1 MDHVEIGDRGGG
13 MADPTKIGNRKDHTA
28 DSAEISDKDDHTT
41 NSRVRSGTKRRQE
54 EDQAQEHAAGYHSG
68 ATGLRPGEPSLV
80 RGRRAVSKTLA
91 SRSFRLTS
99 VDTPV
104 MGRNA
109 QEARGSLVHMEGAQ
123 SPWRPWTPTD
133 SHAKKDRVHKRGE
146 PGAATKRTKL
156 KERAQP
162 RRGPSSRSGHS
173 HEEDQAQ
180 GACRQLP
187 FRGSRDK
194 SQRNCHRSKE
204 EEQCIGDRQASPEEE
219 EQCRRRRHSSGGQ
232 EWR

>member
-1 MDHVEIGDRGGG
+1 MTDPDISNKLDRLLALLEAQLELTRQGQREERLRRAHLTEEATDLSHLEYQAGGGDESMIGDPHTPTPAPRPRRSVSF
-13 MADPTKIGNRKDHTA
+13 ADMDEQEDVNYEKYASPTGPRYVK
-28 DSAEISDKDDHTT
+28 
-41 NSRVRSGTKRRQE
+41 SRVVPYNKS
-54 EDQAQEHAAGYHSG
+54 
-68 ATGLRPGEPSLV
+68 
-80 RGRRAVSKTLA
+80 
-91 SRSFRLTS
+91 
-99 VDTPV
+99 V

-123 SPWRPWTPTD
+123 CSLHGD
-133 SHAKKDRVHKRGE
+133 HGLL
-146 PGAATKRTKL
+146 RTHMRRRTGSIS
-156 KERAQP
+156 EESQAQP

-194 SQRNCHRSKE
+194 SQRNRHRSKE

-232 EWR
+232 EWC